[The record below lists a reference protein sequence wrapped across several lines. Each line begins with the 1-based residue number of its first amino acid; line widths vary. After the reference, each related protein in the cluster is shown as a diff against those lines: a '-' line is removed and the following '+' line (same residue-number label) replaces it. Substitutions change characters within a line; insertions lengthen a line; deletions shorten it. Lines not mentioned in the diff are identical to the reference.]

1 MDDRNA
7 PRDDARQTNLE
18 ARVWLRMLA
27 CANLI
32 ENELRELLRTGF
44 DSTLAR
50 FDVLAQL
57 ARPPE
62 EPTMGELSERLM
74 VTKGSITDVI
84 GRLEAAKLVE
94 RRRDDDDA
102 RVQRVRLTAR
112 GRRVAAEMIPA
123 HNERLAEVL
132 SEFGRADLNRLDD
145 LLGRLRSVLRDGR
158 SSRTRRAA

>member
-1 MDDRNA
+1 MDDRTA
-7 PRDDARQTNLE
+7 PKTDAPPTNRE

-62 EPTMGELSERLM
+62 EPTMGELSQRLM

-94 RRRDDDDA
+94 RRRDSDDA
-102 RVQRVRLTAR
+102 RVQRVRLTPR
-112 GRRVAAEMIPA
+112 GRRIAAEMIPA
-123 HNERLAEVL
+123 HNDRLAEVL
-132 SEFGRADLNRLDD
+132 DEFGRADLKALDD
-145 LLGRLRSVLRDGR
+145 LLGRLRSVLRDRRDPGAR
-158 SSRTRRAA
+158 SAA

>member
-1 MDDRNA
+1 MDDNTRA
-7 PRDDARQTNLE
+7 QAEDARQRNLE

-32 ENELRELLRTGF
+32 EGELRERMRTGF

-62 EPTMGELSERLM
+62 EPTMGELSQRLM

-84 GRLEAAKLVE
+84 GRLEAARLVE
-94 RRRDDDDA
+94 RKRDPDDA
-102 RVQRVRLTAR
+102 RVQRVRLTPR
-112 GRRVAAEMIPA
+112 GRRLAAEMIPA
-123 HNERLAEVL
+123 HNERLAEL
-132 SEFGRADLNRLDD
+132 LHAFGRADLKALDE
-145 LLGRLRSVLRDGR
+145 LLGRLRKVLRATLD
-158 SSRTRRAA
+158 S